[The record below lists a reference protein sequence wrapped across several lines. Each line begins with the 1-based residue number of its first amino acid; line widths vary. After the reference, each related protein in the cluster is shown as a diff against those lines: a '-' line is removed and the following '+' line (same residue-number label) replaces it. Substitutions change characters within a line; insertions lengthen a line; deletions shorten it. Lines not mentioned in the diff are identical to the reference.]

1 MKTKK
6 YTIVSSDGSVHQTN
20 DPKVVEYA
28 ARFEKM
34 SAPQKELVMQK
45 LRELKRLDNI
55 DPKAKSI

>member
-1 MKTKK
+1 MKAKK

-34 SAPQKELVMQK
+34 SVEHKKLVIDKLKELQ
-45 LRELKRLDNI
+45 RLNQTTT
-55 DPKAKSI
+55 KTK